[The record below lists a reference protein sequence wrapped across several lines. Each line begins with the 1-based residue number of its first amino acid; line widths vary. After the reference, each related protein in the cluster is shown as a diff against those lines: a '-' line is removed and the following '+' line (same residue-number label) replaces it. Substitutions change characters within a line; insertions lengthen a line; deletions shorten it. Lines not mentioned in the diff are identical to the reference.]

1 MGKQKVLAGVEVT
14 GLAHKGQAIG
24 KNKSGQVV
32 FLTEAVPG
40 DQVDVRLIRKKKGVW
55 TGVPI
60 HYHRY
65 SPFRRE
71 PKCNHFHDCGGCK
84 WQHFEYSEQLH
95 HKEIIVRDA
104 MQRIAKIDVKAF
116 LPILGAPDPYFYRNK
131 MEYSFSQL
139 RWKTQAEIQS
149 GRKLEPSP
157 ALGFHPPG
165 FFDKVVDIEN
175 CWLQNAHADAIR
187 NFVRTY
193 ALENDYSFF
202 NPQTHEGFLRNLII
216 RNSSIGEWM
225 VSLVFHHD
233 DPPKIDSILA
243 ALTKEF
249 DDLNSVQYVINTKKN
264 DSIFD
269 QDFQLYYGKDHI
281 VENLGKLK
289 FRIGPKSFFQ
299 TNSKQA
305 ERLYEIAKAFCN
317 LTGKEI
323 LYDLYSGIGSIAMFV
338 ADQCKA
344 VVGIEEIE
352 AAVQD
357 ARVNA
362 DLNGQT
368 NVSFY
373 SGDVRQVLTDVLFQ
387 RHGHPDV
394 IITDP
399 PRGGMHENVVKH
411 ICQCRPSRV
420 VYISCNPATQAR
432 DLAMMADHYTVDK
445 IQPVDMFPHTSHIE
459 NVALL
464 IPK

>member
-1 MGKQKVLAGVEVT
+1 MGKQKVLESVEVV
-14 GLAHKGQAIG
+14 GLAHKGLAIG
-24 KNKSGQVV
+24 KCNTGQVV
-32 FLTEAVPG
+32 FMSDAVPG
-40 DQVDVRLIRKKKGVW
+40 DRVDVRLVRKKKGVW

-60 HYHRY
+60 HYHKY
-65 SPFRRE
+65 SPFRKD
-71 PKCNHFHDCGGCK
+71 PKCKHFYDCGGCK
-84 WQHFEYSEQLH
+84 WQHFEYSEQLL

-104 MQRIAKIDVKAF
+104 LQRIAKIDVKTF

-131 MEYSFSQL
+131 MEYSFSRL
-139 RWKTQAEIQS
+139 RWKTQAEIQT
-149 GRKLEPSP
+149 GRKLERAP

-175 CWLQNAHADAIR
+175 CWLQNSHADAIR

-193 ALENDYSFF
+193 ALENNYSFF

-233 DPPKIDSILA
+233 DPPKIDAILA
-243 ALTKEF
+243 GLANEF

-264 DSIFD
+264 DSLFD
-269 QDFQLYYGKDHI
+269 QKFHLYHGKDHI
-281 VENLGKLK
+281 VEKLGKLK

-305 ERLYEIAKAFCN
+305 ERLYEIAKAYCN
-317 LTGKEI
+317 LTGEEV

-344 VVGIEEIE
+344 VIGIEEIE

-357 ARVNA
+357 AKINA
-362 DLNGQT
+362 RLNELR
-368 NVSFY
+368 NISFY
-373 SGDVRQVLTDVLFQ
+373 CGDVRQVLADELFE

-411 ICQCRPSRV
+411 ISKCHPLRV

-432 DLAMMADHYTVDK
+432 DLAMMADQYTVDK

-464 IPK
+464 IRR